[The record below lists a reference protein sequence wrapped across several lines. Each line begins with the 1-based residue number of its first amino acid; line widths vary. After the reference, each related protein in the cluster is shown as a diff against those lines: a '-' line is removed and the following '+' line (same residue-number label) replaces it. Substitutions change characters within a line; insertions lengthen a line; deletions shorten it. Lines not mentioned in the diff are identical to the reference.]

1 MSDTTRES
9 SERVPADTTRRL
21 TPTLSAEE
29 LPGAGAWPSLPVFG
43 ASPQQRTDTGDDM
56 WSVAWRMGAA
66 DVALNSARWCASV
79 RWGLGTAAA
88 VHAAALRFG
97 GRTAIVDD
105 TGSLDYR
112 SLDRAANSVAS
123 ELRSVATGS
132 DGTLGALGI
141 LCRNHRWFVTALV
154 AAERAGCDT
163 VLLSTALPASN
174 LAEVCERDGI
184 AVIVAD
190 REFADVVAQADTDAT
205 VIIANAS
212 GPGSL
217 AHIAAK
223 ALNCTPPKRRPRLVL
238 LTSGTTGAP
247 KSAMRARKSTR
258 IGGVGMLRRIPYR
271 LGDRY
276 FIAPPAFHAWG
287 LSQLVVALATAS
299 TVEMRRRFDASDMLQ
314 LLRESQFDVLVVVPL
329 MLRRILNVTTDDD
342 AVLLPRMVLTSGN
355 VLSGDLA
362 GQWMDRFGDSLYN
375 IYGST
380 ETAIGTI
387 AGPADLRAAPGTVGR
402 SPDGVTLVILDD
414 EGMPTPKGSS
424 GWIHVASTAQFD
436 GYTDGTD
443 RERTG
448 TLMATGDIGQLD
460 ADGRLHISGRAN
472 DMIVTGGEN
481 VFPSSVE
488 EVLDRHPAV
497 EVSAVVGA
505 DDPEFG
511 QRVTAFVVL
520 RPCRSVDADELK
532 AWVAAE
538 LASFMVPRGVEFV
551 DALPMTTTGKVVR
564 HRLAVL
570 GQRDRY

>member
-9 SERVPADTTRRL
+9 SERVSADTTRRL

-29 LPGAGAWPSLPVFG
+29 LLGAGAWPSLPVSG
-43 ASPQQRTDTGDDM
+43 ASPPQRIDTGDDM

-66 DVALNSARWCASV
+66 DVALNSARWWASV

-223 ALNCTPPKRRPRLVL
+223 ELNCTPPKRRPRLVL

-276 FIAPPAFHAWG
+276 FIASPAFHAWG

-520 RPCRSVDADELK
+520 RPCRSVDANELK

-538 LASFMVPRGVEFV
+538 LPSFMVPRGVEFV

>member
-9 SERVPADTTRRL
+9 SERVSADTTRRL
-21 TPTLSAEE
+21 TPTLPAEE
-29 LPGAGAWPSLPVFG
+29 LLGAGAWPSLPVFG
-43 ASPQQRTDTGDDM
+43 ASPRQRIDTGDDM

-66 DVALNSARWCASV
+66 DVALNSARWWASV

-205 VIIANAS
+205 VIIANAR

-223 ALNCTPPKRRPRLVL
+223 GLNCTPPKRRPRLVL

-276 FIAPPAFHAWG
+276 FIASPAFHAWG

-424 GWIHVASTAQFD
+424 GWIHVASTAHFD

-520 RPCRSVDADELK
+520 RPRHSVDANELK

-538 LASFMVPRGVEFV
+538 LPSFMVPRGVEFV

>member
-9 SERVPADTTRRL
+9 SERVSADTTRRL

-29 LPGAGAWPSLPVFG
+29 LLGAGAWPSLPVSG
-43 ASPQQRTDTGDDM
+43 ASPPQRIDTGDDM

-66 DVALNSARWCASV
+66 DVALNSARWWASV

-184 AVIVAD
+184 AVSVAD

-223 ALNCTPPKRRPRLVL
+223 ELNCTPPKRRPRLVL

-276 FIAPPAFHAWG
+276 FIASPAFHAWG

-520 RPCRSVDADELK
+520 RPCRSVDANELK

-538 LASFMVPRGVEFV
+538 LPSFMVPRGVEFV

>member
-9 SERVPADTTRRL
+9 SERVSADTTRRL

-29 LPGAGAWPSLPVFG
+29 LLGAGAWPSLPVSG
-43 ASPQQRTDTGDDM
+43 ASPPQRIDTGDDM

-66 DVALNSARWCASV
+66 DVALNSARWWASV

-223 ALNCTPPKRRPRLVL
+223 GLNCTPPKRRPRLVL

-276 FIAPPAFHAWG
+276 FIASPAFHAWG

-520 RPCRSVDADELK
+520 RPCRSVDANELK

-538 LASFMVPRGVEFV
+538 LPSFMVPRGVEFV